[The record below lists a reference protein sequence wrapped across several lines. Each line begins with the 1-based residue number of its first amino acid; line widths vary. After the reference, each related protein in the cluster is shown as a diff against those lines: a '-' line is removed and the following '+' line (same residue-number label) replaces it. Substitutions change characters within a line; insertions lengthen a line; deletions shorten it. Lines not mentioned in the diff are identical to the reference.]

1 MISGWGR
8 TRQIASERLVA
19 GKQVSFRTWRTV
31 VTAAAW
37 QILPARAGKTVSAT
51 CGYPIRQDHPRPGTG
66 SQRPI
71 HDSQDPKGPRP
82 VAHNHTQRP
91 PHIE

>member
-37 QILPARAGKTVSAT
+37 QILPARAGNTPLWPPLNAT
-51 CGYPIRQDHPRPGTG
+51 SRDHPRSRGEYAQAARTVG
-66 SQRPI
+66 SL
-71 HDSQDPKGPRP
+71 
-82 VAHNHTQRP
+82 
-91 PHIE
+91 